1 MNTIIINGVT
11 YHSVEEMPPEARAKY
26 EQTLAQ
32 LAERN
37 SASATNLVGNADDA
51 APAAFATASSVASP
65 AAATN
70 PPKQSAGPIV
80 TLTIM
85 ALGLVIIIAIMLFL
99 LMARGR

>member
-1 MNTIIINGVT
+1 MNPIIINGVT
-11 YHSVEEMPPEARAKY
+11 YHSVEEMPLEARAKY

-32 LAERN
+32 LAERD
-37 SASATNLVGNADDA
+37 SARATNSVDNADDA
-51 APAAFATASSVASP
+51 TPAALATASPVASP